1 MKTFMKKHP
10 ALADACDAALSLLSG
25 SFALLAIGLVWLK
38 ERIGG
43 TDQDK

>member
-1 MKTFMKKHP
+1 MKSFMKKHP
-10 ALADACDAALSLLSG
+10 ALAELCDAVLSLLSG

-43 TDQDK
+43 TDQNR